1 MASAEALRYH
11 NLVRHGDLTSIHTLV
26 SPSKATASAP
36 TSPSKALI
44 LDHHKRLSLPSFDG
58 RLPARRVRV
67 KVMREVEMLTDVG
80 RAALEENL
88 AENPKEEIMSENDSE
103 GGDTRRNDGGLLTD
117 AGFVEDL
124 LNGVGD
130 VKQEELTLSE
140 SLNRVLDHLAVLD
153 KGNIFKEPVD
163 LEETPDYLAC
173 ISNPMD
179 FSTMRSK
186 VEGEGYTSIETFE
199 EDFLL
204 VVTNCLTYNEEDTK
218 FWRAARRIKKLGL
231 AVIEDSKRGTLTSK
245 PSERMHPVKV
255 SKDFKSRKSKP
266 TRVKSKEKSADC
278 KASGVPKST
287 TLLEPHVSRKM
298 SESPS
303 DSGISLTN
311 SSTAQDSDN
320 SATSSEFAVPTA
332 PR

>member
-1 MASAEALRYH
+1 M
-11 NLVRHGDLTSIHTLV
+11 
-26 SPSKATASAP
+26 
-36 TSPSKALI
+36 
-44 LDHHKRLSLPSFDG
+44 
-58 RLPARRVRV
+58 
-67 KVMREVEMLTDVG
+67 KVMREVETLTDVG
-80 RAALEENL
+80 RAALEERL
-88 AENPKEEIMSENDSE
+88 VENPKEEITSETDLQ
-103 GGDTRRNDGGLLTD
+103 GGDTRSNDGGLLTD

-173 ISNPMD
+173 IPNPMD
-179 FSTMRSK
+179 FSTMRTK
-186 VEGEGYTSIETFE
+186 VEEEEYTSIETFE

-231 AVIEDSKRGTLTSK
+231 AVIEDSKRGTLTNE
-245 PSERMHPVKV
+245 PSERVHPVKV
-255 SKDFKSRKSKP
+255 SKDFKSRKSKH

-278 KASGVPKST
+278 KTSGVSKST
-287 TLLEPHVSRKM
+287 TLLEPHISRKM

-303 DSGISLTN
+303 DSGVSLTN

-320 SATSSEFAVPTA
+320 SVTSSEFAVPRA

>member
-1 MASAEALRYH
+1 M
-11 NLVRHGDLTSIHTLV
+11 
-26 SPSKATASAP
+26 
-36 TSPSKALI
+36 
-44 LDHHKRLSLPSFDG
+44 
-58 RLPARRVRV
+58 
-67 KVMREVEMLTDVG
+67 
-80 RAALEENL
+80 
-88 AENPKEEIMSENDSE
+88 
-103 GGDTRRNDGGLLTD
+103 
-117 AGFVEDL
+117 
-124 LNGVGD
+124 
-130 VKQEELTLSE
+130 
-140 SLNRVLDHLAVLD
+140 LD

-163 LEETPDYLAC
+163 LEETPDYLTC

-179 FSTMRSK
+179 FSTMRTK
-186 VEGEGYTSIETFE
+186 VEGEEYTSIETFE

-231 AVIEDSKRGTLTSK
+231 AVIEDSKQGTLTKK

-266 TRVKSKEKSADC
+266 TRVKSKEKSAHC

-287 TLLEPHVSRKM
+287 TLLEPHMSRKM

-303 DSGISLTN
+303 DSGISLAN

-332 PR
+332 PRRKSSRPGGPKKPEIVQPMEGEFTGRRQSQRSYGGEKPFMCNHCPLTFSNNDSKVCHERTHTEKKMECPFCEMRFCVDTSLRKHSKIHEKQLASDL